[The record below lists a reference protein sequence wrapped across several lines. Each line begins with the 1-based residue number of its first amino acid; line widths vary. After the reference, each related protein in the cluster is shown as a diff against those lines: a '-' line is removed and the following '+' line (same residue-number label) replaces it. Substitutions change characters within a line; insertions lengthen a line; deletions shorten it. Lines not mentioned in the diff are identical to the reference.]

1 MEYILA
7 PWRWEYIK
15 NAHNMPNCIFCDSLK
30 LNSDEDAFIL
40 FRGNYNFIIMN
51 KYPYNTGHLMI
62 APYRHLSSLEDCS
75 EEEGKEML
83 ELLKSSISNIK
94 KLFQPQGF
102 NIGMNLGKSAGA
114 GVLEHYHLHVVPRWE
129 GDSNFM
135 AIFGNTKV
143 LVSDVS
149 TVYEKLAPLFKNK

>member
-15 NAHNMPNCIFCDSLK
+15 IAHKMSNCIFCDSLK
-30 LNSDEDAFIL
+30 LNSDRDALIL

-51 KYPYNTGHLMI
+51 KFPYNTGHLMV
-62 APYRHLSSLEDCS
+62 APYRHLASLEDCS

-83 ELLKSSISNIK
+83 ELLKSSISNLK
-94 KLFQPQGF
+94 KLFQPHGF
-102 NIGMNLGKSAGA
+102 NVGMNLGKSAGA

-149 TVYEKLAPLFKNK
+149 TVYEKLAPLFKAK